1 METESKKPYWLEI
14 TIPESEMI
22 KFLKSYGYDIHE
34 DYVLDSFVF
43 NRYDEALDISLRD
56 STREEE

>member
-14 TIPESEMI
+14 TVPESEMI
-22 KFLKSYGYDIHE
+22 KLLKSYGCAIPE

-43 NRYDEALDISLRD
+43 NHYDETLDISLRD
-56 STREEE
+56 STQEEG